1 MGKAS
6 GDREARVAGGRCR
19 GWGARK
25 GPSPEEPSLCLY
37 DRRVLR
43 MAELLES
50 SDQGVIGLPYFSGP
64 AGAAGDNFGGVV
76 LGGQAPA

>member
-25 GPSPEEPSLCLY
+25 GTSPEEPSLCLY
-37 DRRVLR
+37 DGRVLR
-43 MAELLES
+43 TAELLES
-50 SDQGVIGLPYFSGP
+50 SDQGMIRLPCVFH
-64 AGAAGDNFGGVV
+64 VLQELLEIT
-76 LGGQAPA
+76 LGGWC